1 MESRKPSPLPL
12 WALALALL
20 SFHCGSDPGS
30 NSPSSTSPSSTSED
44 APGESSSPNL
54 LDAPAD
60 DAGAGGKLAPLD
72 IPDDAPTVV
81 FLGDSIGAG
90 LHLAEHQA
98 FPALLQRRLHDA
110 GQPFHLVSSCESGR
124 TTAGGVT
131 ALSWVLRREPELV
144 VIQLGGNDG
153 LRGIELEEV
162 EANLRKMI
170 DAAKE
175 AGAQVLLLGVRIPP
189 NYGEYAADFDAIYPR
204 LAKEYELPIVPFF
217 MDGVGGIPEMN
228 LEDGLHP
235 TAAGH
240 EKLADNV
247 QQGFASALAAATA
260 RD

>member
-1 MESRKPSPLPL
+1 MDFPERSIRAALVL
-12 WALALALL
+12 NLAVLALG
-20 SFHCGSDPGS
+20 CGAEPAPTRGAAGKDPGR
-30 NSPSSTSPSSTSED
+30 E
-44 APGESSSPNL
+44 AIERL
-54 LDAPAD
+54 EAPAAD
-60 DAGAGGKLAPLD
+60 TGTGGALTPLD
-72 IPDDAPTVV
+72 IPDEAPTVV

-90 LHLAEHQA
+90 LHLAEFRA
-98 FPALLQRRLHDA
+98 FPALLQRRLHDQ

-124 TTAGGVT
+124 TSAGGVT
-131 ALSWVLRREPELV
+131 ALAWVLRREPELV

-153 LRGIELEEV
+153 LRGIELAQIET
-162 EANLRKMI
+162 NLRTMI
-170 DAAKE
+170 EASLD
-175 AGAQVLLLGVRIPP
+175 AGAGVLLLGVRIPP

-204 LAKEYELPIVPFF
+204 LAREYDLPFVPFF

-247 QQGFASALAAATA
+247 QAGLTRALVAAA